1 MLKIEYKGKDITE
14 DISVNQC
21 VHDMYAE
28 KKADALLLRVND
40 VSGLWDEW
48 QPQPGDELKAIYGA
62 ITTGKMYISECK
74 PINGLYTLKATA
86 APIGYNAKNNKTW
99 QRVRLLQ
106 IGQEIAARHGLAFK
120 SYNVVDHTYN
130 YILQAN
136 MDDFTFLSKRCVL
149 EGCALIV
156 QDGTLIMYDQR
167 AMEQQLS
174 EKVLNLSTDATFE
187 FRDQSASRYGK
198 CELECGV
205 YAGAFNA
212 NNGSNNVLRTDA
224 DIYAGSRAD
233 VSRFAKNLLRDAN
246 KNVQC
251 GYMYGR
257 IMTGY
262 AAGSCALLKNA
273 KAHAWDGQVFL
284 THVRN
289 DYVNCRMKIFFRK
302 PLEGY

>member
-1 MLKIEYKGKDITE
+1 MLTIEYKGKDITE

-48 QPQPGDELKAIYGA
+48 QPQPGDEIKATYGA
-62 ITTGKMYISECK
+62 MTTGKVYVTECK

-86 APIGYNAKNNKTW
+86 APIGYHTKNNKAW

-106 IGQEIAARHGLAFK
+106 IGQEIATRHGLAFK
-120 SYNVVDHTYN
+120 SYNVVDHIYN
-130 YILQAN
+130 YILQEN

-156 QDGTLIMYDQR
+156 QDGTLIMYNQC
-167 AMEQQLS
+167 AMEQQNG
-174 EKVLNLSTDATFE
+174 KTLNLSTDATFE
-187 FRDQSASRYGK
+187 FRDQSAACYGA
-198 CELECGV
+198 CELECGAF
-205 YAGAFNA
+205 AGAFNA
-212 NNGSNNVLRTDA
+212 NNGSKHVLRTDEK
-224 DIYAGSRAD
+224 IYAGSAAE
-233 VSRFAKNLLRDAN
+233 VARFAKNLLRDAN
-246 KNVQC
+246 KELQR
-251 GYMYGR
+251 GFMYGQ
-257 IMTGY
+257 ILTGY
-262 AAGSCALLKNA
+262 AAGSCALLNNE
-273 KAHAWDGQVFL
+273 KAHAWDGPVFL

-289 DYVNCRMKIFFRK
+289 DYVNCRMKVFFRK